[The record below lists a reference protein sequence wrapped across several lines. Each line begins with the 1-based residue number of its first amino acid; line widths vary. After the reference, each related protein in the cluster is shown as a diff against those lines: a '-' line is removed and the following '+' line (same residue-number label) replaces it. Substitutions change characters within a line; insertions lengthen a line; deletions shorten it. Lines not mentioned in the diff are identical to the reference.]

1 MIVLPWID
9 RFPKKNLQNS
19 FDLLEK
25 VYWHITVEQTELY
38 WRVHAGEDL
47 IFQTDSKE
55 ALDAFLYGLGLT
67 YVSIDQAIVDAY
79 RNELQKWVE

>member
-1 MIVLPWID
+1 MIELPWID
-9 RFPKKNLQNS
+9 RFPNRKLQNS

-25 VYWHITVEQTELY
+25 VYWYISVQQSEQH
-38 WRVHAGEDL
+38 WRVYAGEDL
-47 IFQTDSKE
+47 IFQTDAQE

-79 RNELQKWVE
+79 HKELQKWVE

>member
-1 MIVLPWID
+1 MIELPWID
-9 RFPKKNLQNS
+9 RFPNKNLRNS

-25 VYWHITVEQTELY
+25 VYWHITVQQTGLH
-38 WRVHAGEDL
+38 WRVYAGEDL
-47 IFQTDSKE
+47 IFQTDIKE